1 MVKVYYTRLDPVP
14 DDPKELTALQRESAR
29 KMLKKALQKNGFD
42 PETPLLKTEKGKPY
56 FDGIPLYVSISHDGE
71 TVVTAISDHEIGV
84 DTEKVGGVGDKA
96 LLRFVGKTSRS
107 EIGKTRLWTE
117 YEALGKYLGCGIPL
131 PKTAARD
138 GVAFCHFKRRDFDIC
153 VCFSGAESPLLEKM

>member
-14 DDPKELTALQRESAR
+14 DDPKELAAVQRESAR
-29 KMLKKALQKNGFD
+29 KMLRSALGRNGFD
-42 PETPLLKTEKGKPY
+42 PETQLLKTEKGKPY

-71 TVVTAISDHEIGV
+71 TVVIALSDQEIGV
-84 DTEKVGGVGDKA
+84 DTEKIGGVGDKA

-131 PKTAARD
+131 PKDPPRKD
-138 GVAFCHFKRRDFDIC
+138 VFYNHFIHQDHDIC
-153 VCFSGAESPLLEKM
+153 ICFWQNETPSLEKM